1 MVIAGVVR
9 AFGQSRIAHSG
20 WRFGNVE
27 DRQIGMSPTI
37 EEHKSEIVGAYT
49 AAIRLRLY
57 ARLAVLLGA
66 LGVVAAFGAMVV
78 GWLGVSAGVVAMVTA
93 ALVAVAT
100 GGKLY
105 DQSWRTSISAA
116 GLERSV
122 SSDEDLY
129 ESVPAAAQRLKTV
142 SGVVVLVIAV
152 AAAGILGYSFQKAGT
167 ETDDDDDD
175 RTSVSR
181 QDDDKDDKD
190 DKDDNGN
197 DD

>member
-1 MVIAGVVR
+1 
-9 AFGQSRIAHSG
+9 
-20 WRFGNVE
+20 
-27 DRQIGMSPTI
+27 MSPTV
-37 EEHKSEIVGAYT
+37 EEHKSEIVDAYV

-66 LGVVAAFGAMVV
+66 LGVIAAFGAMVV
-78 GWLGVSAGVVAMVTA
+78 GWLGVSAGVVVMVSA

-105 DQSWRTSISAA
+105 DESWRTSISAA
-116 GLERSV
+116 GLERSI
-122 SSDEDLY
+122 SPDEDLY

-142 SGVVVLVIAV
+142 SGVVALVVAV
-152 AAAGILGYSFQKAGT
+152 AAAGILGYSLQNAGT

-181 QDDDKDDKD
+181 QDDDDKD
-190 DKDDNGN
+190 DKGN